1 MYSSGG
7 MGITPVARALWC
19 RTGQSSTM
27 LQRVFL
33 LSLLLCTGS
42 QQISNPQAFSPTGKS
57 LILAVPELSLCLSGS
72 AASMSPVA
80 SAAARSALRR
90 AVTMSVWGRRRSL
103 QSQERPSAPGSGGYF
118 PAWVRG

>member
-1 MYSSGG
+1 
-7 MGITPVARALWC
+7 
-19 RTGQSSTM
+19 M

-57 LILAVPELSLCLSGS
+57 LILAVPKLSLCLSGS

-90 AVTMSVWGRRRSL
+90 AVTMSVWGRRRMEPAVPGKAQCTRQRWLFPCLGAWLSTDK
-103 QSQERPSAPGSGGYF
+103 SSAKLKLEP
-118 PAWVRG
+118 